1 MESVTDQVESI
12 RDRFNTKKVFNTS
25 TVETLSNNQ
34 VEAII
39 YIIKHERKDG
49 VYDVDDDIEVILE
62 NGACL
67 IKDNTDE

>member
-1 MESVTDQVESI
+1 METITDQVTSI
-12 RDRFNTKKVFNTS
+12 RDRFNTQKIFNTS

-34 VEAII
+34 VEAIV

>member
-1 MESVTDQVESI
+1 METITEQVNSI
-12 RDRFNTKKVFNTS
+12 RDRFNTQKVFNTS
-25 TVETLSNNQ
+25 TVESLSNNQ
-34 VEAII
+34 VESII

-49 VYDVDDDIEVILE
+49 VYDVDDDIEVLLE

>member
-1 MESVTDQVESI
+1 METITDQVHSI
-12 RDRFNTKKVFNTS
+12 RDRFNTQKIFNTS
-25 TVETLSNNQ
+25 TVEALSNNQ
-34 VEAII
+34 VEAIV

>member
-1 MESVTDQVESI
+1 METINDQVHSI
-12 RDRFNTKKVFNTS
+12 RHRFNTQKIFNTS

-34 VEAII
+34 VEAIV

-67 IKDNTDE
+67 IKDNSDD

>member
-1 MESVTDQVESI
+1 METITDQVHSI
-12 RDRFNTKKVFNTS
+12 RDRFNTQKIFNTS

-34 VEAII
+34 VEAIV